1 MMTTTEL
8 SKYRQRLRQLINTV
22 DKLAYQCAYT
32 DPLIQGTSNEVYRT
46 CGQPN
51 CPCASDRAAR
61 HGPYRVIQVYRN
73 KKQRQI
79 ALRQEQ
85 QDIWQKVK
93 NYQKQK
99 KALLLLKKT
108 CKELT
113 ETVQEVLTKRLEELP
128 R

>member
-1 MMTTTEL
+1 MEEL
-8 SKYRQRLRQLINTV
+8 SKYRQRLRQLIDV
-22 DKLAYQCAYT
+22 IDKLAYQCAHT
-32 DPLIQGTSNEVYRT
+32 DPLIQGTPNEVYRT
-46 CGQPN
+46 CGQKN
-51 CPCASDRAAR
+51 CPCASDRGAR

-85 QDIWQKVK
+85 QEIWQQAK

-99 KALLLLKKT
+99 KTLLLLKRT

-113 ETVQEVLTKRLEELP
+113 ETVQEVLIKRLEELP